1 MDARYSKTTRRSSS
15 RRRSTSR
22 PSRPRS
28 RDMDELLYA
37 KMSTTSPTPKS
48 RKPDQ
53 RQDERPQQLG
63 RDDRST
69 REGRKT
75 FTIALAYSSIASA
88 ALAIVFLLCFSGSWT
103 GPARSQICRIPL
115 LGNTTFCS
123 PTEGISEPHFNR
135 LVAQEAEFVALHE
148 LATNAALLPAML
160 WEGHRSFQ
168 QLAFTVEMFHANRSG
183 QMGPI
188 ASGLS
193 KLSSRVSVSLVNSIL
208 GMNTLTKHIT
218 SAHLNA
224 ERYFEKT
231 SALEKG
237 FEKLLILLGLLKD
250 DVPPERDLASIF
262 IGITTEIDKYIEL
275 TTEESREA
283 GPDLKKLKT
292 LVEAIALGWM
302 KNDGWVRDVNE
313 KTARSLSLSFW
324 QWLRSLYEDDD
335 NHQTTNE
342 LMHLARLGDLGLHS
356 TWKQLLHHHNSTV
369 PNFDERTELAAQYY
383 RTILMALDS
392 ASMITSKLQQIREG
406 ILVLRD
412 TARAEIAEEGISLS
426 STKEALRA
434 SSRYLKR
441 KCKLLNARQKRD
453 WDAFERA
460 RKGELPL
467 IRIKEEEPPKVVE

>member
-1 MDARYSKTTRRSSS
+1 
-15 RRRSTSR
+15 
-22 PSRPRS
+22 
-28 RDMDELLYA
+28 
-37 KMSTTSPTPKS
+37 
-48 RKPDQ
+48 
-53 RQDERPQQLG
+53 
-63 RDDRST
+63 
-69 REGRKT
+69 
-75 FTIALAYSSIASA
+75 
-88 ALAIVFLLCFSGSWT
+88 
-103 GPARSQICRIPL
+103 
-115 LGNTTFCS
+115 
-123 PTEGISEPHFNR
+123 
-135 LVAQEAEFVALHE
+135 
-148 LATNAALLPAML
+148 
-160 WEGHRSFQ
+160 
-168 QLAFTVEMFHANRSG
+168 MFHANRSG

-208 GMNTLTKHIT
+208 SMNTLTKHIT

-302 KNDGWVRDVNE
+302 KNDGWVRGANE

-335 NHQTTNE
+335 HHQTTNE
-342 LMHLARLGDLGLHS
+342 LMHLARLADLGLHS

-392 ASMITSKLQQIREG
+392 ASMITFKLQQIREE
-406 ILVLRD
+406 ILVLRE
-412 TARAEIAEEGISLS
+412 TARAEIAEEGVSLS

-441 KCKLLNARQKRD
+441 KSKLLNARQKRD

-460 RKGELPL
+460 RKGEPPL
-467 IRIKEEEPPKVVE
+467 IRAKEEEPPKVVE

>member
-1 MDARYSKTTRRSSS
+1 MDARYSKTTRRSAS

-22 PSRPRS
+22 LNRPRS

-48 RKPDQ
+48 RKLDQ
-53 RQDERPQQLG
+53 RRDERPQQLG

-69 REGRKT
+69 REGPKK
-75 FTIALAYSSIASA
+75 FTIARAYSSIASA
-88 ALAIVFLLCFSGSWT
+88 ALAIVFLLYFSGSWT
-103 GPARSQICRIPL
+103 GAARSQICRIPL
-115 LGNTTFCS
+115 LGHTTFCS
-123 PTEGISEPHFNR
+123 PTEGISETHFNR
-135 LVAQEAEFVALHE
+135 LVAQEAGFVALHE

-168 QLAFTVEMFHANRSG
+168 QLAFTVEMFHANSSG
-183 QMGPI
+183 QLGPI

-193 KLSSRVSVSLVNSIL
+193 KISSRVSVSLVHSIL
-208 GMNTLTKHIT
+208 SMNTLTKHIP

-237 FEKLLILLGLLKD
+237 FEKLLISLGLLTD
-250 DVPPERDLASIF
+250 DVRPERDLASIF
-262 IGITTEIDKYIEL
+262 IGITTEIDRYIEL

-302 KNDGWVRDVNE
+302 KNDGVGDVNE

-324 QWLRSLYEDDD
+324 QWLRSLYEDED

-342 LMHLARLGDLGLHS
+342 LMHLARLGDLGLDS

-383 RTILMALDS
+383 RTILMALES
-392 ASMITSKLQQIREG
+392 ASMITFKLQQIREE
-406 ILVLRD
+406 ILVLRE
-412 TARAEIAEEGISLS
+412 TARAEIAEEGVSLS

-441 KCKLLNARQKRD
+441 KSKLLNARQKRD
-453 WDAFERA
+453 WDVFERA

-467 IRIKEEEPPKVVE
+467 TRAKEEEPPKAVE